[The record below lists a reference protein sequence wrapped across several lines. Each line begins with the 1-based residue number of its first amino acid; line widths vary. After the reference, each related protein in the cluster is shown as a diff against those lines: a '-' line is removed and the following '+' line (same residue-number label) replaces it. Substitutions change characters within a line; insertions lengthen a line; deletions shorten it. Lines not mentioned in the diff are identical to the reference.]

1 MNKDFKQY
9 LKVTLNLLIALSILL
24 LTICLV
30 PKLFLFFMPFVIGW
44 IIAAIANPL
53 VHFFENK
60 LKIRRKAGSVFVIVL
75 VIAAV
80 IGIGYA
86 AIAKLVT
93 EAVNFISDLPAIWQ
107 NLEADLNEV
116 GKKWEVYYMRL
127 PEEVQNTVTSVVNN
141 LSTYIGTFVGKISSP
156 TMNAIGNFA
165 KGLPSILIG
174 VIMSILSAYFFVA
187 ERDYLT
193 EFFRKYIPL
202 SIQQKWLIG
211 YRSMKKAVGGYFI
224 AQFRIE
230 IWMYI
235 LLVIGLMILGI
246 DYAFLFALLIAI
258 LDLLPVFGT
267 GTVLIP
273 WAVIKFIS
281 ADYRT
286 AIGLLIIWGAGQL
299 IRQLIQPK
307 FIGDSIGIKPIPT
320 LFLLYIGYKLAGV
333 FGMIIAVPIGII
345 LITLN
350 DAGVFDTPKNS
361 LRLLVKK
368 VNDFRKLDDEDL
380 KCLHEAE
387 SDKEQ
392 LQEELMT
399 MSFSDDADDDIDWLN
414 DNKYNEIKRELI
426 EKLKDKKAKKGS
438 EKE

>member
-1 MNKDFKQY
+1 MNKDVRQY
-9 LKVTLNLLIALSILL
+9 LKVALNLSIALIVLL
-24 LTICLV
+24 LIIFLV
-30 PKLFLFFMPFVIGW
+30 PKLFLFFMPFVVGW
-44 IIAAIANPL
+44 VIAAIANPL
-53 VHFFENK
+53 VRFLENK

-80 IGIGYA
+80 IGVGYLVLSKLITEGIG
-86 AIAKLVT
+86 
-93 EAVNFISDLPAIWQ
+93 FITDLPSIWQ
-107 NLEADLNEV
+107 NLESDLNEV
-116 GKKWEVYYMRL
+116 GKKWENLYTRL
-127 PEEVQNTVTSVVNN
+127 PADVQDTITSVMNN
-141 LSTYIGTFVGKISSP
+141 LSSYIGTFVGKISSP
-156 TMNAIGNFA
+156 TMSAIGNFA
-165 KGLPSILIG
+165 KGLPGILIAT
-174 VIMSILSAYFFVA
+174 IMCILSAYFFVA
-187 ERDYLT
+187 EREYLN

-235 LLVIGLMILGI
+235 LLVIGLMILRI
-246 DYAFLFALLIAI
+246 NYAFLFALLIAF

-273 WAVIKFIS
+273 WAVIKVIS
-281 ADYRT
+281 ADYKT
-286 AIGLLIIWGAGQL
+286 AIGLLIIWGVGQL

-307 FIGDSIGIKPIPT
+307 FIGDSIGVKPIPT

-345 LITLN
+345 VITLN
-350 DAGVFDTPKNS
+350 EAGVFDTPRDS

-368 VNDFRKLDDEDL
+368 LNDFRKLDAEDL
-380 KCLHEAE
+380 KCLDEAQ

-399 MSFSDDADDDIDWLN
+399 MSFSDDADDESDWLN
-414 DNKYNEIKRELI
+414 DNKYHEIKRELI
-426 EKLKDKKAKKGS
+426 EKFKEKKNKKGS
-438 EKE
+438 EK

>member
-1 MNKDFKQY
+1 M
-9 LKVTLNLLIALSILL
+9 
-24 LTICLV
+24 
-30 PKLFLFFMPFVIGW
+30 
-44 IIAAIANPL
+44 
-53 VHFFENK
+53 
-60 LKIRRKAGSVFVIVL
+60 IVL

-80 IGIGYA
+80 IGVGYLVLSKLITEGIG
-86 AIAKLVT
+86 
-93 EAVNFISDLPAIWQ
+93 FITDLPSIWQ
-107 NLEADLNEV
+107 NLESDLNEV
-116 GKKWEVYYMRL
+116 GKKWENLYTRL
-127 PEEVQNTVTSVVNN
+127 PADVQDTITSVMNN
-141 LSTYIGTFVGKISSP
+141 LSSYIGTFVGKISSP
-156 TMNAIGNFA
+156 TMSAIGNFA
-165 KGLPSILIG
+165 KGLPGILIAT
-174 VIMSILSAYFFVA
+174 IMCILSAYFFVA
-187 ERDYLT
+187 EREYLN

-235 LLVIGLMILGI
+235 LLVIGLMILRI
-246 DYAFLFALLIAI
+246 NYAFLFALLIAF

-273 WAVIKFIS
+273 WAVIKVIS
-281 ADYRT
+281 ADYKT
-286 AIGLLIIWGAGQL
+286 AIGLLIIWGVGQL

-307 FIGDSIGIKPIPT
+307 FIGDSIGVKPIPT

-345 LITLN
+345 VITLN
-350 DAGVFDTPKNS
+350 EAGVFDTPRDS

-368 VNDFRKLDDEDL
+368 LNDFRKLDAEDL
-380 KCLHEAE
+380 KCLDEAQ

-399 MSFSDDADDDIDWLN
+399 MSFSDDADDESDWLN
-414 DNKYNEIKRELI
+414 DNKYHEIKRELI
-426 EKLKDKKAKKGS
+426 EKFKEKKNKKGS
-438 EKE
+438 EK